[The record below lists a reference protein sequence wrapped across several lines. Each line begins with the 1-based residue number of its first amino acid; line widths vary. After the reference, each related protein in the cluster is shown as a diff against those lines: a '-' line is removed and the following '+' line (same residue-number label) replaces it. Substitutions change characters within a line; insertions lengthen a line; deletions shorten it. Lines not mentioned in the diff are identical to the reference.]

1 MLDMIAET
9 SFMNKCIDGKKPYP
23 IQLLKNEAIDRLE
36 PIVDDLPKYKKNL
49 EDLMV
54 NFKIDQMMGLI
65 NTIYRD
71 KEFKSSKYYRRYSEY
86 FDEIEDM
93 THNSTF
99 VKVPQN
105 TSFENGCDKPST
117 FEKVPQTQ
125 HFWKGVRRGRQEN
138 VNVL

>member
-1 MLDMIAET
+1 MIAET
-9 SFMNKCIDGKKPYP
+9 SFMNKCLDVKKPYP

-49 EDLMV
+49 EDLIV
-54 NFKIDQMMGLI
+54 NFKIDQMLGLI

-71 KEFKSSKYYRRYSEY
+71 KEFKSSIYYRRYSEY

-99 VKVPQN
+99 GKVPQN
-105 TSFENGCDKPST
+105 TT
-117 FEKVPQTQ
+117 FEKGCAKTQ
-125 HFWKGVRRGRQEN
+125 HF
-138 VNVL
+138 